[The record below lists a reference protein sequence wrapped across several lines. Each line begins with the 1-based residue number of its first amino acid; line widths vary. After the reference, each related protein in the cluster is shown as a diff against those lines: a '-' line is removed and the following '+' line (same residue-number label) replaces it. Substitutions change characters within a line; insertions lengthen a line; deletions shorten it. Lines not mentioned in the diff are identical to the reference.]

1 MNICLNVPVIKEYDV
16 AVVGGGTA
24 GVFAAHSAAMSGA
37 KTLLIEKTGM
47 LGGTMTNAHVNYPG
61 IFQFWHKHF
70 ITGPCW
76 EVMLRLEKAGAAQ
89 MPANEYAP
97 KRFSSQQIRLD
108 PFLLAVELER
118 LVKKSGAEILM
129 HTMISY
135 VEETDGGIRM
145 VFTSKEGMWG
155 AFAKTVIDATGDA
168 NVVSMLGYET
178 VRSEVLQPATYANRL
193 EGYSIDEIDE
203 AEVNAEFEK
212 AFSEGYL
219 DRHCFSW
226 KTPYDMLKRRKMDM
240 HLPCVGA
247 EDSASKTALELEGHE
262 FLARS
267 LEVYRRVSGC
277 EKIKVKA
284 FSAECGI
291 RETCRI
297 VGEETMTVDRYLSGH
312 VYDDAISY
320 CFYAVDVHTLD
331 GIKITH
337 LKPEVVPTIPYRALI
352 PRGSSRII
360 VAGRTVSSDTETNSA
375 VRVQAPCMAM
385 GTAAGVAAALAARG
399 DSTFMDVDYRE
410 LTRCLTE
417 LGATVPKK

>member
-1 MNICLNVPVIKEYDV
+1 MSIKLEIPIIKEYDV
-16 AVVGGGTA
+16 AVIGGGTA
-24 GVFAAHSAAMSGA
+24 GVFAAHSAALSGA
-37 KTLLIEKTGM
+37 KTILIEKTGM
-47 LGGTMTNAHVNYPG
+47 LGGTMTNSHVNYPG

-76 EVMLRLEKAGAAQ
+76 DVMLRLEAAGAAQ

-118 LVKKSGAEILM
+118 LVRGAGAEILM
-129 HTMISY
+129 HTMPSY
-135 VEETDGGIRM
+135 AEETDGGVRL
-145 VFTSKEGMWG
+145 VLTGKEGMWG
-155 AFAKTVIDATGDA
+155 AFAKRVVDATGDA
-168 NVVSMLGYET
+168 NVASMLGYEV

-193 EGYSIDEIDE
+193 EGYCIDEIDE
-203 AEVNAEFEK
+203 CEVLSKFER
-212 AFSEGYL
+212 AFEEGYL
-219 DRHCFSW
+219 DRRYFSW

-240 HLPCVGA
+240 HIPCTGA

-262 FLARS
+262 FLARA
-267 LEVYRRVSGC
+267 LEIYRSVRGC

-331 GIKITH
+331 GVKITH
-337 LKPEVVPTIPYRALI
+337 LEPEVVPTIPYRALI
-352 PRGSSRII
+352 PKGSSNVI

-385 GTAAGVAAALAARG
+385 GTAAGIAAAIAAEDEAR
-399 DSTFMDVDYRE
+399 FIDVDYGR
-410 LTRCLTE
+410 LADRLRAI
-417 LGATVPKK
+417 GATVPQK

>member
-1 MNICLNVPVIKEYDV
+1 MSIKLEIPIIKEYDV
-16 AVVGGGTA
+16 AVIGGGTA
-24 GVFAAHSAAMSGA
+24 GVFAAHSAALSGA
-37 KTLLIEKTGM
+37 KTILIEKTGM
-47 LGGTMTNAHVNYPG
+47 LGGTMTNSYVNYPG

-76 EVMLRLEKAGAAQ
+76 DVMLRLEAAGAAQ

-118 LVKKSGAEILM
+118 LVRGSGAEILM
-129 HTMISY
+129 HTMLSHA
-135 VEETDGGIRM
+135 EETEGGVRL
-145 VFTSKEGMWG
+145 VFTGKEGMWC
-155 AFAKTVIDATGDA
+155 AFAKRVVDATGDA
-168 NVVSMLGYET
+168 NVASMLGYE
-178 VRSEVLQPATYANRL
+178 VMRSEVLQPATYANRL
-193 EGYSIDEIDE
+193 EGYCIDEIDE
-203 AEVNAEFEK
+203 CEVLEKFER
-212 AFSEGYL
+212 AFEEGYL
-219 DRHCFSW
+219 DRRYFSW

-240 HLPCVGA
+240 HIPCVGA

-262 FLARS
+262 FLARA
-267 LEVYRRVSGC
+267 LEIYRSIRGC

-297 VGEETMTVDRYLSGH
+297 VGEETMTVDKYLSGH

-331 GIKITH
+331 GLKITH
-337 LKPEVVPTIPYRALI
+337 LEPEVVPTIPYRALI
-352 PRGSSRII
+352 PRGSHYVI

-385 GTAAGVAAALAARG
+385 GTAAGIAAAIAAG
-399 DSTFMDVDYRE
+399 DGARFIDVDYGR
-410 LTRCLTE
+410 LTDRLRAI
-417 LGATVPKK
+417 GATVPQK